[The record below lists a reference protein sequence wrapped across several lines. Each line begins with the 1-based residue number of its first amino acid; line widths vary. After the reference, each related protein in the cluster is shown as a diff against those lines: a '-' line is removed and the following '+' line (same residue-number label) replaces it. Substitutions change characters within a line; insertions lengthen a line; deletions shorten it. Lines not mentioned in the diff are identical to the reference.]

1 MSRKSWIIL
10 CLITVSNLFFFVS
23 ANFWQERDAG
33 KKGFIA
39 NAEAKENT
47 RDASSRRTRIVDV
60 AQKVSPAVVNV
71 GAIRTAYMRQL
82 DPALH
87 DFFNPF
93 ILYPYEEKIPFLGSG
108 FILDSAGHVV
118 TNFHVIEGAQKVI
131 VTLTDGR
138 EVEADI
144 LDADKVV
151 DVAVLKIK
159 DVGNLPYVEL
169 GNSDDIMIGESVIA
183 LGNPFGNLI
192 EDPHPTV
199 TAGVISAVNRSFNPD
214 MNNMRVYTNMIQT
227 DAAINPGNSGGPLI
241 NMNGEVVGVNTFI
254 MSRSGGSHGI
264 GFAIPINRIKSV
276 IKEILEYGQIR
287 PLWRD
292 FECVNLTPH
301 LMRILKTNDRFGS
314 VVRRMEKGG
323 AAEACGLQVG
333 DIIKKANGREVRNSA
348 DLMAYFSALQVGDSF
363 ELEAFRDGKILKLK
377 YIVKEYK

>member
-1 MSRKSWIIL
+1 MSRRSWAIL
-10 CLITVSNLFFFVS
+10 CLITVMNLFFFVS
-23 ANFWQERDAG
+23 AYLWQGRDSVRMG
-33 KKGFIA
+33 LVQ

-82 DPALH
+82 DPTLQ

-108 FILDSAGHVV
+108 FILDAEGHVV
-118 TNFHVIEGAQKVI
+118 TNFHVIDGAQKVL

-159 DVGNLPYVEL
+159 DVKDLPFVEL
-169 GNSDDIMIGESVIA
+169 GNSDDIMIGEQVIA

-199 TAGVISAVNRSFNPD
+199 TAGVVSAVNRSFNPD
-214 MNNMRVYTNMIQT
+214 MNSMRVYTNMIQT

-264 GFAIPINRIKSV
+264 GFAIPINRTRAV
-276 IKEILEYGQIR
+276 INEILKHGRIR

-292 FECVNLTPH
+292 FDCVNLTPH
-301 LMRILKTNDRFGS
+301 LMRVLKTTDRLGS
-314 VVRRMEKGG
+314 VVRKMEKGG

-333 DIIKKANGREVRNSA
+333 DIIKKANGREVRNSS
-348 DLMAYFSALQVGDSF
+348 DLLAYFSALQVGDAF
-363 ELEAFRDGKILKLK
+363 ELEVSRDGKITKIK
-377 YIVKEYK
+377 YIVREYK